1 MDAQIERAYQKQQ
14 GIFVNGKR
22 VLSKQVAKK
31 GANYRWYKEVGLGFK
46 TPREGMR
53 RGCVCVWLCVVFID
67 ASISAI
73 RYL

>member
-46 TPREGMR
+46 TPREGINVDGICMAV
-53 RGCVCVWLCVVFID
+53 RGVH
-67 ASISAI
+67 
-73 RYL
+73 